1 MKYIALLRRLVA
13 KPAPA
18 PVAPTAPVATI
29 VVYRGE
35 TVLSQG
41 CGR

>member
-1 MKYIALLRRLVA
+1 MKYIALLRLLVA
-13 KPAPA
+13 KPV
-18 PVAPTAPVATI
+18 PVPPVATT

-35 TVLSQG
+35 TILSHG

>member
-1 MKYIALLRRLVA
+1 MKYIALLRRLVG
-13 KPAPA
+13 KPAPV
-18 PVAPTAPVATI
+18 PPVATT

>member
-13 KPAPA
+13 KPAPV
-18 PVAPTAPVATI
+18 PPVATI

>member
-13 KPAPA
+13 KPAPV
-18 PVAPTAPVATI
+18 PPVATT

-35 TVLSQG
+35 TILSNG

>member
-1 MKYIALLRRLVA
+1 MKYFALLRRLVA
-13 KPAPA
+13 KPAP
-18 PVAPTAPVATI
+18 VLPVATT

-35 TVLSQG
+35 TILSNG